1 MKIRRTI
8 LALLLYSGFLF
19 FSVYVALE
27 NDIWDRLQ
35 KWRTADQSSGRSN
48 LLI

>member
-8 LALLLYSGFLF
+8 LALLLYAGFLF
-19 FSVYVALE
+19 FSVYVALG

-35 KWRTADQSSGRSN
+35 KWRKLGTN
-48 LLI
+48 

>member
-8 LALLLYSGFLF
+8 LALLLYAGVLF
-19 FSVYVALE
+19 FSVYVALG

-35 KWRTADQSSGRSN
+35 KWRKRGTN
-48 LLI
+48 